1 MFNFSAL
8 GMTRE
13 EGQKV
18 ILERVSDEYLQRM
31 IEFGRNKKIVED
43 EISRRKH
50 EREVNFTGV
59 KNSTI

>member
-50 EREVNFTGV
+50 LTRPRKSF
-59 KNSTI
+59 